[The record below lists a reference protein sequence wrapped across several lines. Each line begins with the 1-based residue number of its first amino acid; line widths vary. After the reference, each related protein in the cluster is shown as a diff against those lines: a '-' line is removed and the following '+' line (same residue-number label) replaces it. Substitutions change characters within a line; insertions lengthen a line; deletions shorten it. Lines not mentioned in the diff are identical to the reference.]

1 MLIVSVKHNL
11 VHMFTSKIP
20 PAAFKKHTVKPL
32 PSSAASSVNLP
43 TWREASLF
51 SRTSFKELQQMK
63 SPNWHQVSNVAV
75 HFSLNANPGESYVQ
89 KCLLVSGL
97 AASALDL

>member
-1 MLIVSVKHNL
+1 MLVVSGKQNL

-20 PAAFKKHTVKPL
+20 PAAFEKHPINPL

-43 TWREASLF
+43 TWRQASLF

-63 SPNWHQVSNVAV
+63 SPN
-75 HFSLNANPGESYVQ
+75 
-89 KCLLVSGL
+89 
-97 AASALDL
+97 